1 MIRVNTDL
9 PLIVGVGASAGG
21 IKALSY
27 LFEEIPS
34 QCGMAFVVVTHL
46 NPDRE
51 SLLHT
56 ILEQKTAMHV
66 KVAEDGDLVEADTVY
81 VMPERVFLL
90 IKDGRLQLLE
100 SAEGSR
106 EHKPID
112 TFFSSLA
119 EDQKENAAAIV
130 LSGGDGDGTLGV
142 KVIKDAPT
150 PTMRGKSVFTRITLR
165 RLCG

>member
-1 MIRVNTDL
+1 MWISAQQNRSVTRMITDL
-9 PLIVGVGASAGG
+9 PLVVGVGASAGG
-21 IKALSY
+21 IDALSH
-27 LFEEIPS
+27 LFEGIPS
-34 QCGMAFVVVTHL
+34 RCGMAFVVVTHL

-56 ILEQKTAMHV
+56 VLAQNTGMQV
-66 KVAEDGDLVEADTVY
+66 KVAQNGERVEANTVY

-90 IKDGRLQLLE
+90 MKDGRLRLME
-100 SAEGSR
+100 STRSSR

-112 TFFSSLA
+112 IFFSSLA

-142 KVIKDAPT
+142 EVIK
-150 PTMRGKSVFTRITLR
+150 
-165 RLCG
+165 